1 MIKLKTRTKQEKKD
15 KCHYCHHFPIF
26 SLLEDNN
33 LLPLL
38 HLDNNFLWIHET
50 SERIN

>member
-1 MIKLKTRTKQEKKD
+1 MIEIENMNETRKKRRW
-15 KCHYCHHFPIF
+15 HYCHHFPIF

-38 HLDNNFLWIHET
+38 HLDNIFLWIHET